1 MNLNDKNKMIINERK
16 RIKKKEISSIAL
28 RVFSEM
34 GIDQTNMTDIAKT
47 SEVGVATLYRY
58 FDNKTNLVIETGV
71 EAWSEINSKYETA
84 VEKIIAEEILA
95 IDKLEKLLN
104 LFYKIF
110 TKEKAFVFFLDGFD
124 NYIVNNSVSPD
135 MLETYE
141 DEILRI
147 DPYVHTVYKEGLH
160 DQSIKKIKDIDLF
173 IKTIGHSLLAL
184 SQKALIRNRIVKS
197 DRKERLMDEMKLMIE
212 MVVLYAKK

>member
-1 MNLNDKNKMIINERK
+1 MNLNDKKKRRINERK
-16 RIKKKEISSIAL
+16 SLRKKEILGIAL
-28 RVFSEM
+28 KVFSAI
-34 GIDQTNMTDIAKT
+34 GIDQSNMTDVAKA

-58 FDNKTNLVIETGV
+58 FENKTNLVIETGV
-71 EAWSEINSKYETA
+71 EAWSQINTKYESA
-84 VEKIIAEEILA
+84 VEVIITEEISG

-110 TKEKAFVFFLDGFD
+110 TEEKNFVCFLDGFD
-124 NYIVNNSVSPD
+124 NYMVNNSVSPD

-141 DEILRI
+141 NEILKI
-147 DPYVHTVYKEGLH
+147 DPYVCKVYKDGVK
-160 DQSIKKIKDIDLF
+160 DNSIKEMEDIDLF

-197 DRKERLMDEMKLMIE
+197 DQKERLMDEMKLMIK
-212 MVVLYAKK
+212 MVIQYARK

>member
-110 TKEKAFVFFLDGFD
+110 
-124 NYIVNNSVSPD
+124 
-135 MLETYE
+135 
-141 DEILRI
+141 
-147 DPYVHTVYKEGLH
+147 
-160 DQSIKKIKDIDLF
+160 
-173 IKTIGHSLLAL
+173 
-184 SQKALIRNRIVKS
+184 
-197 DRKERLMDEMKLMIE
+197 
-212 MVVLYAKK
+212 

>member
-1 MNLNDKNKMIINERK
+1 MNLNDKNKIIINERK

-124 NYIVNNSVSPD
+124 NYIVNNSVSTD